1 MPGFS
6 SATDPMKRYI
16 RGVGSGLP
24 LVKEY
29 LSFKHGRITI
39 EDNLKSGAV
48 VTISVNPEEDR
59 RPISQRKRNA
69 IIPPLTDR
77 EKDVLYLF
85 MQEHT
90 LRLTDIKDE
99 LGLSPSTVHR
109 ILAKLEEQGI
119 IESAG
124 KMRVLTDFG
133 GQVADQ
139 LF

>member
-1 MPGFS
+1 MLF
-6 SATDPMKRYI
+6 
-16 RGVGSGLP
+16 
-24 LVKEY
+24 
-29 LSFKHGRITI
+29 
-39 EDNLKSGAV
+39 
-48 VTISVNPEEDR
+48 
-59 RPISQRKRNA
+59 
-69 IIPPLTDR
+69 
-77 EKDVLYLF
+77 LF

-109 ILAKLEEQGI
+109 ILGKLEEQGI

-133 GQVADQ
+133 SQVADQ